1 MRHIEAEHA
10 KLDERQHLT
19 VMMPNLVTQNRWARV
34 LHNQTTK
41 TMIKRMEKYRNVYI
55 FQIPYII

>member
-10 KLDERQHLT
+10 KLDKHQHLT
-19 VMMPNLVTQNRWARV
+19 VMMPTLVPTQRGARL

-41 TMIKRMEKYRNVYI
+41 TLIRRMEKYRNVYV
-55 FQIPYII
+55 FQIPYLI